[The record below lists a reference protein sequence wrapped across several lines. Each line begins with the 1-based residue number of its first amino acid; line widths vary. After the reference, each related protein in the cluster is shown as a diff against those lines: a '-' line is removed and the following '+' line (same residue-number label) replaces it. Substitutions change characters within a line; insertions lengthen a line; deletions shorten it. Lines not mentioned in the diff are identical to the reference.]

1 MTSATRVHLIA
12 ELRDLLTQIKVV
24 LLYPEYEYSVT
35 RPNCTAELNGIDKL
49 EADVERC
56 MELLGKIEVAA

>member
-1 MTSATRVHLIA
+1 MTSATQVHPMV
-12 ELRDLLTQIKVV
+12 ELRNLLTKLKVT
-24 LLYPEYEYSVT
+24 LLYPEYEYDCT
-35 RPNCTAELNGIDKL
+35 RPNCTAELTGIEEL

>member
-1 MTSATRVHLIA
+1 MV
-12 ELRDLLTQIKVV
+12 ELRSLLTKLKVT
-24 LLYPEYEYSVT
+24 LLYPEYEYDCT
-35 RPNCTAELNGIDKL
+35 RPNCTAELTGIEEL